1 MSELPQINR
10 IESNKEN
17 GLKKRKRSD
26 SDDDQETSE
35 SETELR
41 MLTGLQVRPGER
53 EDNRWL
59 QYSPDNRPLDQVRS
73 DRSEL
78 LTIYHCS
85 RILMTS
91 RDT

>member
-10 IESNKEN
+10 IESNTEN
-17 GLKKRKRSD
+17 GLKIRKRSD
-26 SDDDQETSE
+26 SDDNQETSE
-35 SETELR
+35 SDTEMR

-59 QYSPDNRPLDQVRS
+59 QYSPDNRPLDQVRP

-78 LTIYHCS
+78 LTIFPCS

>member
-10 IESNKEN
+10 NESNKEN

-26 SDDDQETSE
+26 SADNQETSK

-59 QYSPDNRPLDQVRS
+59 QYSPDNRPLDQVRG
-73 DRSEL
+73 DRPEH
-78 LTIYHCS
+78 LTIFPWL

>member
-10 IESNKEN
+10 NESNKEN

-26 SDDDQETSE
+26 SADNQETSK

-59 QYSPDNRPLDQVRS
+59 QYSPDNRPLDQVRP

-78 LTIYHCS
+78 LTIFPCS

-91 RDT
+91 RDM